1 MNFNL
6 VQPLRF
12 FFGGGIYHHVANLTV
27 VIMALA
33 ILYLVGLKIWPVSFL
48 LWVSLIVFASITIWR
63 AGDFFQPAADY
74 VQEKHKLPESIKAA
88 VIDAIA
94 SSFPEFCVA
103 VIAVI
108 LLGRAE
114 VGISSIVGSALYNV
128 LIIPAAAGL
137 VAKGP
142 MKIGKEVV
150 WRDSL
155 MYFGVVILLL
165 VALLAF
171 PNAWGLGVAALFIL
185 AYVGYIFWLNFD
197 YRKHKRNLAHEDTDV
212 SVSEDTDV
220 SVSEDTDVSV
230 SEDADASDE
239 GEESELEIRDESHA
253 WKWILGMMMVMGLAS
268 HILVEASIQLGD
280 LLGIDAVIM
289 GFIVIAAGTSVPDT
303 VLSVLSAKRG
313 NYDAAISNVFGSNI
327 FDICICL
334 SVPILLA
341 LVLTGAVTPVN
352 LPQIELVYMLIG
364 ATALAIYLFWSDNY
378 TLTKT
383 KSTIMFGIYL
393 LIILVAMAL

>member
-33 ILYLVGLKIWPVSFL
+33 ILHLVGLKIWPVSFL
-48 LWVSLIVFASITIWR
+48 LWVSLIVFASIAIWR

-88 VIDAIA
+88 VIDAVA

-171 PNAWGLGVAALFIL
+171 PNAWGFGVAALFIS
-185 AYVGYIFWLNFD
+185 AYIGYIFWLNID
-197 YRKHKRNLAHEDTDV
+197 YRKHKRNLAEEDNNE
-212 SVSEDTDV
+212 SVPTETEA
-220 SVSEDTDVSV
+220 SVE
-230 SEDADASDE
+230 EE
-239 GEESELEIRDESHA
+239 EESELEIRDEPHA
-253 WKWILGMMMVMGLAS
+253 WKWILGMMLVMGLAS

-341 LVLTGAVTPVN
+341 LVLTGSVTPVN
-352 LPQIELVYMLIG
+352 LPQIELVYMLVG

>member
-48 LWVSLIVFASITIWR
+48 LWVSLIVFASIAIWR

-103 VIAVI
+103 IIAVI

-171 PNAWGLGVAALFIL
+171 PNAWGFGVAALFIL
-185 AYVGYIFWLNFD
+185 AYVGYIFWLNID
-197 YRKHKRNLAHEDTDV
+197 YRKHKRNLAEEDNNV
-212 SVSEDTDV
+212 SVPAETEA
-220 SVSEDTDVSV
+220 SVE
-230 SEDADASDE
+230 EE
-239 GEESELEIRDESHA
+239 EESELEIRDEPHA
-253 WKWILGMMMVMGLAS
+253 WKWILGMMLVMGLAS

-334 SVPILLA
+334 SVPILIA
-341 LVLTGAVTPVN
+341 LVLTGSVTPVN
-352 LPQIELVYMLIG
+352 LPQLELVYMLVG

>member
-48 LWVSLIVFASITIWR
+48 LWVSLIVFASIVIWR

-185 AYVGYIFWLNFD
+185 AYVGYIFWLNID

-212 SVSEDTDV
+212 SVT
-220 SVSEDTDVSV
+220 
-230 SEDADASDE
+230 EDADASDE

-253 WKWILGMMMVMGLAS
+253 WKWILGMMLVMGLAS

-352 LPQIELVYMLIG
+352 LPQIELVYMLVG

>member
-48 LWVSLIVFASITIWR
+48 LWVSLIVFASIAIWR

-185 AYVGYIFWLNFD
+185 AYVGYIFWLNID
-197 YRKHKRNLAHEDTDV
+197 YRKHKRNLAH
-212 SVSEDTDV
+212 
-220 SVSEDTDVSV
+220 EDTDVSV

-253 WKWILGMMMVMGLAS
+253 WKWILGMMLVMGLAS

-352 LPQIELVYMLIG
+352 LPQIELVYMLVG

>member
-48 LWVSLIVFASITIWR
+48 LWVSLIVFSSIAIWR

-103 VIAVI
+103 IIAVI

-171 PNAWGLGVAALFIL
+171 PNAWGFGVAALFIL
-185 AYVGYIFWLNFD
+185 AYVGYIFWLNID
-197 YRKHKRNLAHEDTDV
+197 YRKHKRNLAEEDNNE
-212 SVSEDTDV
+212 SVPAETEASE
-220 SVSEDTDVSV
+220 E
-230 SEDADASDE
+230 EE
-239 GEESELEIRDESHA
+239 EESELEIRDEPHA
-253 WKWILGMMMVMGLAS
+253 WKWILGMMLVMGLAS

-334 SVPILLA
+334 SVPILIA
-341 LVLTGAVTPVN
+341 LVLTGSVTPVN
-352 LPQIELVYMLIG
+352 LPQIELVYMLVG

>member
-48 LWVSLIVFASITIWR
+48 LWVSLIVFASIAIWR

-185 AYVGYIFWLNFD
+185 AYVGYIFWLNID

-212 SVSEDTDV
+212 SVSEDT
-220 SVSEDTDVSV
+220 
-230 SEDADASDE
+230 DASDE

-253 WKWILGMMMVMGLAS
+253 WKWILGMMLVMGLAS

-352 LPQIELVYMLIG
+352 LPQIELVYMLVG

>member
-48 LWVSLIVFASITIWR
+48 LWVSLIVFASIAIWR

-185 AYVGYIFWLNFD
+185 AYVGYIFWLNID
-197 YRKHKRNLAHEDTDV
+197 YRKHKRNLAH
-212 SVSEDTDV
+212 
-220 SVSEDTDVSV
+220 EDTDVSV

-352 LPQIELVYMLIG
+352 LPQIELVYMLVG

>member
-12 FFGGGIYHHVANLTV
+12 FFGGGIYSHVANLTV

-33 ILYLVGLKIWPVSFL
+33 IMYLVGLRIWPVSFL
-48 LWVSLIVFASITIWR
+48 LWVSLIIFASIAIWR

-165 VALLAF
+165 VALFAF
-171 PNAWGLGVAALFIL
+171 PNAWGFGVAALFIS
-185 AYVGYIFWLNFD
+185 AYIGYIFWLNID
-197 YRKHKRNLAHEDTDV
+197 YRKHKRNLAEENSEADSSAENEDI
-212 SVSEDTDV
+212 
-220 SVSEDTDVSV
+220 
-230 SEDADASDE
+230 DE
-239 GEESELEIRDESHA
+239 EEEESELEIRDESHA
-253 WKWILGMMMVMGLAS
+253 WKWILGMMLVMGLAS
-268 HILVEASIQLGD
+268 HILVEASIRLGD

-289 GFIVIAAGTSVPDT
+289 GFIVITAGTSVPDT

-341 LVLTGAVTPVN
+341 LMLTGAVTPVN
-352 LPQIELVYMLIG
+352 LPQVELVYMLVG

-383 KSTIMFGIYL
+383 KSTIMAGVYL
-393 LIILVAMAL
+393 LIVLAAMAL

>member
-48 LWVSLIVFASITIWR
+48 LWVSLIVFASIAIWR

-185 AYVGYIFWLNFD
+185 AYVGYIFWLNID
-197 YRKHKRNLAHEDTDV
+197 YRKHKRNLAH
-212 SVSEDTDV
+212 
-220 SVSEDTDVSV
+220 EDTDVSV

-334 SVPILLA
+334 SVPILMA

-352 LPQIELVYMLIG
+352 LPQIELVYMLVG

>member
-48 LWVSLIVFASITIWR
+48 LWVSLIVFASIAIWR

-185 AYVGYIFWLNFD
+185 AYVGYIFWLNID

-212 SVSEDTDV
+212 N
-220 SVSEDTDVSV
+220 VSEDTDVSV

-253 WKWILGMMMVMGLAS
+253 WKWILGMMLVMGLAS

-352 LPQIELVYMLIG
+352 LPQIELVYMLVG

>member
-33 ILYLVGLKIWPVSFL
+33 ILHLVGLKIWPVSFL
-48 LWVSLIVFASITIWR
+48 LWVSLIVFASIAIWR

-88 VIDAIA
+88 VIDAVA

-171 PNAWGLGVAALFIL
+171 PNAWGFGVAALFIL
-185 AYVGYIFWLNFD
+185 AYVGYIFWLNID
-197 YRKHKRNLAHEDTDV
+197 YRKHKRNLAEEDNNVNIPVETEA
-212 SVSEDTDV
+212 SE
-220 SVSEDTDVSV
+220 E
-230 SEDADASDE
+230 EE
-239 GEESELEIRDESHA
+239 EESELEIRDEPHA
-253 WKWILGMMMVMGLAS
+253 WKWILGMMLVMGLAS

-341 LVLTGAVTPVN
+341 LVLTGSVTPVN
-352 LPQIELVYMLIG
+352 LPQIELVYMLVG

>member
-48 LWVSLIVFASITIWR
+48 LWVSLIVFASIAIWR

-185 AYVGYIFWLNFD
+185 AYVGYIFWLNID

-212 SVSEDTDV
+212 NVSEDTDA
-220 SVSEDTDVSV
+220 SV

-253 WKWILGMMMVMGLAS
+253 WKWILGMMLVMGLAS

-352 LPQIELVYMLIG
+352 LPQIELVYMLVG

>member
-12 FFGGGIYHHVANLTV
+12 FFCGGIYNHVANLTV

-33 ILYLVGLKIWPVSFL
+33 IMYLVGLRIWPVSFL
-48 LWVSLIVFASITIWR
+48 LWVSLIIFASIAIWR

-165 VALLAF
+165 VALFAF
-171 PNAWGLGVAALFIL
+171 PNAWGFGVAALFIS
-185 AYVGYIFWLNFD
+185 AYIGYVFWLNLD
-197 YRKHKRNLAHEDTDV
+197 YRKHKRNLAEEDSEENSSAENEDTD
-212 SVSEDTDV
+212 E
-220 SVSEDTDVSV
+220 E
-230 SEDADASDE
+230 E
-239 GEESELEIRDESHA
+239 EESELEIRDEPHA
-253 WKWILGMMMVMGLAS
+253 WTWILGMMLVMGLAS

-303 VLSVLSAKRG
+303 VLSVMSAKRG

-327 FDICICL
+327 FDICVCL

-341 LVLTGAVTPVN
+341 LMLTGAVTPVN
-352 LPQIELVYMLIG
+352 LPQIELVYMLVG

-383 KSTIMFGIYL
+383 KSTIMAGVYL
-393 LIILVAMAL
+393 LIVLVAMAL

>member
-33 ILYLVGLKIWPVSFL
+33 ILHLVGLKIWPVSFL
-48 LWVSLIVFASITIWR
+48 LWVSLIVFASIAIWR

-88 VIDAIA
+88 VIDAVA

-171 PNAWGLGVAALFIL
+171 PNAWGFGVAALFIL
-185 AYVGYIFWLNFD
+185 AYVGYIFWLNID
-197 YRKHKRNLAHEDTDV
+197 YRKHKRNLAEEDNNE
-212 SVSEDTDV
+212 SVPTETEA
-220 SVSEDTDVSV
+220 SVE
-230 SEDADASDE
+230 EE
-239 GEESELEIRDESHA
+239 EESELEIRDEPHA
-253 WKWILGMMMVMGLAS
+253 WKWILGMMLVMGLAS

-341 LVLTGAVTPVN
+341 LVLTGSVTPVN
-352 LPQIELVYMLIG
+352 LPQIELVYMLVG

-393 LIILVAMAL
+393 LIILAAMAL

>member
-33 ILYLVGLKIWPVSFL
+33 ILHLVGLKIWPVSFL
-48 LWVSLIVFASITIWR
+48 LWVGLIVFASIAIWR

-88 VIDAIA
+88 VIDAVA

-171 PNAWGLGVAALFIL
+171 PNAWGFGVAALFIL
-185 AYVGYIFWLNFD
+185 AYVGYIFWLNID
-197 YRKHKRNLAHEDTDV
+197 YRKHKRNLAEEDNNE
-212 SVSEDTDV
+212 SVPTETEASVEEED
-220 SVSEDTDVSV
+220 
-230 SEDADASDE
+230 
-239 GEESELEIRDESHA
+239 ESELEIRDEPHA
-253 WKWILGMMMVMGLAS
+253 WKWILGMMLVMGLAS

-341 LVLTGAVTPVN
+341 LVLTGSVTPVN
-352 LPQIELVYMLIG
+352 LPQIELVYMLVG

>member
-48 LWVSLIVFASITIWR
+48 LWVSLIVFASIAIWR

-185 AYVGYIFWLNFD
+185 AYVGYIFWLNID
-197 YRKHKRNLAHEDTDV
+197 YRKHKSNLAH
-212 SVSEDTDV
+212 
-220 SVSEDTDVSV
+220 EDTDVSV

-253 WKWILGMMMVMGLAS
+253 WKWILGMMLVMGLAS

-352 LPQIELVYMLIG
+352 LPQIELVYMLVG

>member
-33 ILYLVGLKIWPVSFL
+33 ILHLVGLKIWPVSFL

-88 VIDAIA
+88 VIDAVA

-171 PNAWGLGVAALFIL
+171 PNAWGFGVAALFIL
-185 AYVGYIFWLNFD
+185 AYVGYIFWLNID
-197 YRKHKRNLAHEDTDV
+197 YRKHKRNLAEEDNNE
-212 SVSEDTDV
+212 SVPTETEANV
-220 SVSEDTDVSV
+220 E
-230 SEDADASDE
+230 EE
-239 GEESELEIRDESHA
+239 EESELEIRDEPHA
-253 WKWILGMMMVMGLAS
+253 WKWILGMMLVMGLAS

-341 LVLTGAVTPVN
+341 LVLTGSVTPVN
-352 LPQIELVYMLIG
+352 LPQIELVYMLVG

>member
-185 AYVGYIFWLNFD
+185 AYVGYIFWLNID
-197 YRKHKRNLAHEDTDV
+197 YRKHKRNLAH
-212 SVSEDTDV
+212 EDTDV

-253 WKWILGMMMVMGLAS
+253 WKWILGMMLVMGLAS

-334 SVPILLA
+334 SVPILMA

-352 LPQIELVYMLIG
+352 LPQIELVYMLVG

>member
-33 ILYLVGLKIWPVSFL
+33 ILHLVGLKIWPVSFL
-48 LWVSLIVFASITIWR
+48 LWVSLIVFASIAIWR

-88 VIDAIA
+88 VIDAVA

-155 MYFGVVILLL
+155 MYFGVAILLL

-171 PNAWGLGVAALFIL
+171 PNAWGFGVAALFIL
-185 AYVGYIFWLNFD
+185 AYVGYIFWLNID
-197 YRKHKRNLAHEDTDV
+197 YRKHKRNLAEEDNNE
-212 SVSEDTDV
+212 SVPAETEASE
-220 SVSEDTDVSV
+220 E
-230 SEDADASDE
+230 EE
-239 GEESELEIRDESHA
+239 EESELEIRDEPHA
-253 WKWILGMMMVMGLAS
+253 WKWILGMMLVMGLAS

-341 LVLTGAVTPVN
+341 LVLTGSVTPVN
-352 LPQIELVYMLIG
+352 LPQIELVYMLVG

>member
-48 LWVSLIVFASITIWR
+48 LWVSLIVFASIAIWR

-165 VALLAF
+165 VTLLAF

-212 SVSEDTDV
+212 SVSED
-220 SVSEDTDVSV
+220 
-230 SEDADASDE
+230 ADASDE
-239 GEESELEIRDESHA
+239 GEESELKIRDESHA

-352 LPQIELVYMLIG
+352 LPQIELVYMLVG

>member
-33 ILYLVGLKIWPVSFL
+33 ILHLVGLKIWPVSFL
-48 LWVSLIVFASITIWR
+48 LWVSLIVFASIAIWR

-88 VIDAIA
+88 VIDAVA

-171 PNAWGLGVAALFIL
+171 PNAWGFGVAALFIL
-185 AYVGYIFWLNFD
+185 AYVGYIFWLNID
-197 YRKHKRNLAHEDTDV
+197 YRKHKRNLAEEDNNECVPAETEA
-212 SVSEDTDV
+212 SVE
-220 SVSEDTDVSV
+220 E
-230 SEDADASDE
+230 E
-239 GEESELEIRDESHA
+239 EESELEIRDEPHA
-253 WKWILGMMMVMGLAS
+253 WKWILGMMLVMGLAS

-341 LVLTGAVTPVN
+341 LVLTGSVTPVN
-352 LPQIELVYMLIG
+352 LPQIELVYMLVG

-393 LIILVAMAL
+393 IIILVAMAL

>member
-48 LWVSLIVFASITIWR
+48 LWVSLIVFASIAIWR

-103 VIAVI
+103 IIAVI

-171 PNAWGLGVAALFIL
+171 PNAWGFGVAALFIL
-185 AYVGYIFWLNFD
+185 AYVGYIFWLNID
-197 YRKHKRNLAHEDTDV
+197 YRKHKRNLAEEDNNV
-212 SVSEDTDV
+212 SVPAETEA
-220 SVSEDTDVSV
+220 SVE
-230 SEDADASDE
+230 EE
-239 GEESELEIRDESHA
+239 EESELEIRDEPHA
-253 WKWILGMMMVMGLAS
+253 WKWILGMMLVMGLAS

-334 SVPILLA
+334 SVPILIA
-341 LVLTGAVTPVN
+341 LVLTGSVTPVN
-352 LPQIELVYMLIG
+352 LPQIELVYMLVG

-393 LIILVAMAL
+393 LIILVAIAL

>member
-33 ILYLVGLKIWPVSFL
+33 ILHLVGLKIWPVSFL
-48 LWVSLIVFASITIWR
+48 LWVSLIVFASIAIWR

-88 VIDAIA
+88 VIDAVA

-165 VALLAF
+165 VAILAF
-171 PNAWGLGVAALFIL
+171 PNAWVFGVAALFIS
-185 AYVGYIFWLNFD
+185 AYVGYIFWLNID
-197 YRKHKRNLAHEDTDV
+197 YRKHKRNLAEEDNNE
-212 SVSEDTDV
+212 SVPTETEA
-220 SVSEDTDVSV
+220 SVE
-230 SEDADASDE
+230 EE
-239 GEESELEIRDESHA
+239 EESELEIRDEPHA
-253 WKWILGMMMVMGLAS
+253 WKWILGMMLVMGLAS

-341 LVLTGAVTPVN
+341 LVLTGSVTPVN
-352 LPQIELVYMLIG
+352 LPQIELVYMLVG

>member
-6 VQPLRF
+6 IQPLRF

-33 ILYLVGLKIWPVSFL
+33 ILHLVGLKIWPVSFL
-48 LWVSLIVFASITIWR
+48 LWVSLIVFASIAIWR

-88 VIDAIA
+88 VIDAVA

-171 PNAWGLGVAALFIL
+171 PNAWGFGVAALFIL
-185 AYVGYIFWLNFD
+185 AYVGYIFWLNID
-197 YRKHKRNLAHEDTDV
+197 YRKHKRNLAEEDNNESVPAETEV
-212 SVSEDTDV
+212 SVE
-220 SVSEDTDVSV
+220 E
-230 SEDADASDE
+230 E
-239 GEESELEIRDESHA
+239 EESELEIRDEPHA
-253 WKWILGMMMVMGLAS
+253 WKWILGMMLVMGLAS

-341 LVLTGAVTPVN
+341 LVLTGSVTPVN
-352 LPQIELVYMLIG
+352 LPQIELVYMLVG

>member
-1 MNFNL
+1 
-6 VQPLRF
+6 
-12 FFGGGIYHHVANLTV
+12 
-27 VIMALA
+27 MALA
-33 ILYLVGLKIWPVSFL
+33 VMYLVGLRIWPVSFL
-48 LWVSLIVFASITIWR
+48 LWVSLIIFASIAIWR

-165 VALLAF
+165 VALFAF
-171 PNAWGLGVAALFIL
+171 PNAWGFGVAALFIS
-185 AYVGYIFWLNFD
+185 AYIGYVFWLNLD
-197 YRKHKRNLAHEDTDV
+197 YRKHKKNLAEEDSEENSSAENDETD
-212 SVSEDTDV
+212 E
-220 SVSEDTDVSV
+220 E
-230 SEDADASDE
+230 E
-239 GEESELEIRDESHA
+239 EESDLEIRDEPHA
-253 WKWILGMMMVMGLAS
+253 WKWILGMMLVMGLAS

-303 VLSVLSAKRG
+303 VLSVMSAKRG

-327 FDICICL
+327 FDICVCL

-352 LPQIELVYMLIG
+352 LPQIELVYMLVG

-383 KSTIMFGIYL
+383 KSTIMAGVYL
-393 LIILVAMAL
+393 LIVLVAMAL

>member
-48 LWVSLIVFASITIWR
+48 LWVSLIVFASIAIWR

-185 AYVGYIFWLNFD
+185 AYVGYIFWLNID
-197 YRKHKRNLAHEDTDV
+197 YRKHKRNLAH
-212 SVSEDTDV
+212 EDTDV

-253 WKWILGMMMVMGLAS
+253 WKWILGMMLVMGLAS

-352 LPQIELVYMLIG
+352 LPQIELVYMLVG

>member
-33 ILYLVGLKIWPVSFL
+33 ILHLVGLKIWPVSFL
-48 LWVSLIVFASITIWR
+48 LWVSLIVFASIAIWR

-88 VIDAIA
+88 VIDAVA

-171 PNAWGLGVAALFIL
+171 PNAWGFGVAALFIL
-185 AYVGYIFWLNFD
+185 AYVGYIFWLNID
-197 YRKHKRNLAHEDTDV
+197 YRKHKRNLAEEDNNESVPAETEV
-212 SVSEDTDV
+212 SVE
-220 SVSEDTDVSV
+220 E
-230 SEDADASDE
+230 E
-239 GEESELEIRDESHA
+239 EESELEIRDEPHA
-253 WKWILGMMMVMGLAS
+253 WKWILGMMLVMGLAS

-341 LVLTGAVTPVN
+341 LMLTGSVTPVN
-352 LPQIELVYMLIG
+352 LPQIELVYMLVG

>member
-33 ILYLVGLKIWPVSFL
+33 ILHLVGLKIWPVSFL
-48 LWVSLIVFASITIWR
+48 LWVSLIVFASIAIWR

-88 VIDAIA
+88 VIDAVA

-171 PNAWGLGVAALFIL
+171 PNAWGFGVAALFIL
-185 AYVGYIFWLNFD
+185 AYVGYIFWLNID
-197 YRKHKRNLAHEDTDV
+197 YRKHKRNLAEEDNNE
-212 SVSEDTDV
+212 SVPTETEA
-220 SVSEDTDVSV
+220 SVE
-230 SEDADASDE
+230 EE
-239 GEESELEIRDESHA
+239 EESELEIRDEPHA
-253 WKWILGMMMVMGLAS
+253 WKWILGMMLVMGLAS

-341 LVLTGAVTPVN
+341 LVLTGSVTPVN
-352 LPQIELVYMLIG
+352 LPQIELVYMLVG

-393 LIILVAMAL
+393 IIILVAMAL

>member
-48 LWVSLIVFASITIWR
+48 LWVSLIVFASIAIWR

-185 AYVGYIFWLNFD
+185 AYVGYIFWLNID
-197 YRKHKRNLAHEDTDV
+197 YRKHKRNLAH
-212 SVSEDTDV
+212 
-220 SVSEDTDVSV
+220 EDTDVSV

-253 WKWILGMMMVMGLAS
+253 WKWILGMMLVMGLAS

-334 SVPILLA
+334 SVPILMA

-352 LPQIELVYMLIG
+352 LPQIELVYMLVG

>member
-48 LWVSLIVFASITIWR
+48 LWVSLIVFASIAIWR

-185 AYVGYIFWLNFD
+185 AYVGYIFWLNID
-197 YRKHKRNLAHEDTDV
+197 YRKHKKNLAH
-212 SVSEDTDV
+212 EDTDV

-253 WKWILGMMMVMGLAS
+253 WKWILGMMLVMGLAS

-352 LPQIELVYMLIG
+352 LPQIELVYMLVG

>member
-33 ILYLVGLKIWPVSFL
+33 ILHLMGLKIWPVSFL
-48 LWVSLIVFASITIWR
+48 LWVSLIVFASIAIWR

-88 VIDAIA
+88 VIDAVA

-171 PNAWGLGVAALFIL
+171 PNAWGFGVAALFIS
-185 AYVGYIFWLNFD
+185 AYIGYIFWLNID
-197 YRKHKRNLAHEDTDV
+197 YRKHKRNLAEEGNNE
-212 SVSEDTDV
+212 SVPTETEA
-220 SVSEDTDVSV
+220 SVE
-230 SEDADASDE
+230 EE
-239 GEESELEIRDESHA
+239 EESELEIRDEPHA
-253 WKWILGMMMVMGLAS
+253 WKWILGMMLVMGLAS

-341 LVLTGAVTPVN
+341 LVLTGSVTPVN
-352 LPQIELVYMLIG
+352 LPQIELVYMLVG

>member
-48 LWVSLIVFASITIWR
+48 LWVSLIVFASIAIWR

-185 AYVGYIFWLNFD
+185 AYVGYIFWLNID

-212 SVSEDTDV
+212 RVSEDADA
-220 SVSEDTDVSV
+220 SV

-253 WKWILGMMMVMGLAS
+253 WKWILGMMLVMGLAS

-352 LPQIELVYMLIG
+352 LPQIELVYMLVG

>member
-12 FFGGGIYHHVANLTV
+12 FFGGGIYNHVTNLTV

-33 ILYLVGLKIWPVSFL
+33 VMYLVGLRIWPVSFL
-48 LWVSLIVFASITIWR
+48 LWVSLIVFASIAIWR

-128 LIIPAAAGL
+128 LIIPAAAGM

-165 VALLAF
+165 VALFAF
-171 PNAWGLGVAALFIL
+171 PNAWGFGVAALFIS
-185 AYVGYIFWLNFD
+185 AYIGYVFWLNLD
-197 YRKHKRNLAHEDTDV
+197 YRKHKRNLAEEDSEENSSAKNEDTD
-212 SVSEDTDV
+212 E
-220 SVSEDTDVSV
+220 E
-230 SEDADASDE
+230 E
-239 GEESELEIRDESHA
+239 EESDLEIRDEPHA
-253 WKWILGMMMVMGLAS
+253 WKWILGMMLVMGLAS

-303 VLSVLSAKRG
+303 VLSVMSAKRG

-327 FDICICL
+327 FDICVCL

-352 LPQIELVYMLIG
+352 LPQIELVYMLVG

-383 KSTIMFGIYL
+383 KSTIMAGVYL
-393 LIILVAMAL
+393 LIVLVAMAL

>member
-12 FFGGGIYHHVANLTV
+12 FFGAGIYHPVANLTV

-33 ILYLVGLKIWPVSFL
+33 ILHLVGLKIWPVSFL
-48 LWVSLIVFASITIWR
+48 LWVSLIVFASIAIWR

-88 VIDAIA
+88 VIDAVA

-171 PNAWGLGVAALFIL
+171 PNAWGFGVAALFIL
-185 AYVGYIFWLNFD
+185 AYVGYIFWLNID
-197 YRKHKRNLAHEDTDV
+197 YRKHKRNLAEEDNNE
-212 SVSEDTDV
+212 SVPTETEA
-220 SVSEDTDVSV
+220 SVE
-230 SEDADASDE
+230 EE
-239 GEESELEIRDESHA
+239 EESELEIRDEPHA
-253 WKWILGMMMVMGLAS
+253 WKWILGMMLVMGLAS

-341 LVLTGAVTPVN
+341 LVLTGSVTPVN
-352 LPQIELVYMLIG
+352 LPQIELVYMLVG

>member
-33 ILYLVGLKIWPVSFL
+33 ILHLMGLKIWPVSFL
-48 LWVSLIVFASITIWR
+48 LWVSLIVFASIAIWR

-88 VIDAIA
+88 VIDAVA

-171 PNAWGLGVAALFIL
+171 PNAWGFGVAALFIL
-185 AYVGYIFWLNFD
+185 AYVGYIFWLNID
-197 YRKHKRNLAHEDTDV
+197 YRKHKRNLAEEDNNE
-212 SVSEDTDV
+212 SVPTETEA
-220 SVSEDTDVSV
+220 SVE
-230 SEDADASDE
+230 EE
-239 GEESELEIRDESHA
+239 EESELEIRDEPHA
-253 WKWILGMMMVMGLAS
+253 WKWILGMMLVMGLAS

-341 LVLTGAVTPVN
+341 LVLTGSVTPVN
-352 LPQIELVYMLIG
+352 LPQIELVYMLVG

>member
-12 FFGGGIYHHVANLTV
+12 FFGGGIYSHVANLTV

-33 ILYLVGLKIWPVSFL
+33 IMYLVGLRIWPVSFL
-48 LWVSLIVFASITIWR
+48 LWVSLIIFASIAIWR

-165 VALLAF
+165 VALFAF
-171 PNAWGLGVAALFIL
+171 PNAWGFGVAALFIS
-185 AYVGYIFWLNFD
+185 AYIGYVFWLNLD
-197 YRKHKRNLAHEDTDV
+197 YRKHKRNLAEEDSEENSSAENEDTD
-212 SVSEDTDV
+212 E
-220 SVSEDTDVSV
+220 E
-230 SEDADASDE
+230 E
-239 GEESELEIRDESHA
+239 EESELEIRDEPHA
-253 WKWILGMMMVMGLAS
+253 WKWILGMMLVMGLAS

-303 VLSVLSAKRG
+303 VLSVMSAKRG

-327 FDICICL
+327 FDICVCL

-341 LVLTGAVTPVN
+341 LVLTGSVTPVN
-352 LPQIELVYMLIG
+352 LPQIELVYMLVG

-383 KSTIMFGIYL
+383 KSTIMAGVYL
-393 LIILVAMAL
+393 LIVLVAMAL

>member
-48 LWVSLIVFASITIWR
+48 LWVSLIVFASIAIWR

-185 AYVGYIFWLNFD
+185 AYVGYIFWLNID

-220 SVSEDTDVSV
+220 SVSEDT
-230 SEDADASDE
+230 DASDE

-352 LPQIELVYMLIG
+352 LPQIELVYMLVG